1 MINNATSVPLSG
13 LQAANKQ
20 LAASASNTANQLS
33 TTSNVNG
40 ELKAEPYR
48 AVEVVNQS
56 LDSRGVRSDFRE
68 SARPNPVIFQPDNI
82 AADEN
87 GLVTLPNTDQVSD
100 TVTRLQ
106 AEQSFRAN
114 LQVFS
119 AIDDTLGSLLDRS
132 E

>member
-1 MINNATSVPLSG
+1 MINSAMSIPLSG
-13 LQAANKQ
+13 LQAASKQ
-20 LAASASNTANQLS
+20 LAASGNNTANQLS

-56 LDSRGVRSDFRE
+56 LDTRGVRSDFRE
-68 SARPNPVIFQPDNI
+68 SARANPIIYQPDNI
-82 AADEN
+82 AADED

-100 TVTRLQ
+100 TVTRIQ

-114 LQVFS
+114 LRAFE
-119 AIDDTLGSLLDRS
+119 AIDDTLGSVLDRES
-132 E
+132 